1 MAADSKK
8 DTSTVDLNPFRD
20 LTQML
25 EQFKAPGVDMTAFV
39 AARRKDVD
47 ALTAANKAAYEAL
60 QDLGRTQTEMLTRAM
75 KAMQESAEGLMR
87 EGVKGTAPTPQA
99 EAARVAWERMLSDI
113 KELAEL
119 ARKSQAQAVAGLTAT
134 ATQSTKVIKNLAH
147 IK

>member
-8 DTSTVDLNPFRD
+8 DTPTVDLNPFRD

-60 QDLGRTQTEMLTRAM
+60 QDLGRTQTEMLTHAM
-75 KAMQESAEGLMR
+75 KGMQESAEGLMR
-87 EGVKGTAPTPQA
+87 EGVKGAAPTPQA

-134 ATQSTKVIKNLAH
+134 ATESTKVIKNLAH